1 MKDSPSAPAPVDQA
15 ALIKAQAEAN
25 RTTQYTPLGDLRF
38 GTVGSGGEFV
48 PGTSGTATFVD
59 LPPEYQNLLNLASG
73 TATELGER
81 GLVQAGN
88 LPAEPIDFSGL
99 PGFTSELD
107 FSGLPALPGL
117 DFSGLT
123 PLPGIDDFSADAERA
138 RDASFQQ
145 AMGLLNPEF
154 DRQQGRL
161 EQTLANRG
169 LPSGGEAYDD
179 EFDRF
184 DDARNRALQSAAF
197 EAVRAGGAEQSRL
210 FGLASVARGQGF
222 QETLA
227 GLDTGFRT
235 RQQMLAEA
243 LQGIDL
249 SRTGRQQGIQELT
262 GERSLQFG

>member
-1 MKDSPSAPAPVDQA
+1 MSKTSSPSPPPPVDQG
-15 ALIKAQAEAN
+15 ALIDKQAEIN
-25 RTTQYTPLGDLRF
+25 RITQFTPLGDLRF

-59 LPPEYQNLLNLASG
+59 LPPEYQDLLNLASG

-81 GLVQAGN
+81 GLVQASN

-145 AMGLLNPEF
+145 AMGLLSPVMAITG
-154 DRQQGRL
+154 DK
-161 EQTLANRG
+161 
-169 LPSGGEAYDD
+169 
-179 EFDRF
+179 
-184 DDARNRALQSAAF
+184 AR
-197 EAVRAGGAEQSRL
+197 
-210 FGLASVARGQGF
+210 
-222 QETLA
+222 
-227 GLDTGFRT
+227 
-235 RQQMLAEA
+235 
-243 LQGIDL
+243 
-249 SRTGRQQGIQELT
+249 
-262 GERSLQFG
+262 